1 MNLPGI
7 FNFPGTTQQP
17 ASAGQAGQP
26 SGVQPGAPGTASP
39 TSQPMQTGADHA
51 DLSAGGLFAAMN
63 AQGAQS
69 DVRMGLVNQ
78 VQSAIQ
84 AGTYNV
90 PADAVAGSLIQNML
104 GQGN

>member
-7 FNFPGTTQQP
+7 FNFPSTQQP
-17 ASAGQAGQP
+17 TSTGQAGQA
-26 SGVQPGAPGTASP
+26 SGVQSNAAETASSA
-39 TSQPMQTGADHA
+39 SQPMQPGADHA

-69 DVRMGLVNQ
+69 DVRMGLVNA

>member
-7 FNFPGTTQQP
+7 FNFPNAQQP
-17 ASAGQAGQP
+17 TSAGQAGQS
-26 SGVQPGAPGTASP
+26 SGVQPSAPGSASP
-39 TSQPMQTGADHA
+39 TSQPMQPGTDHA

-63 AQGAQS
+63 AQGPQS
-69 DVRMGLVNQ
+69 DVRMGLVNA

-84 AGTYNV
+84 SGTYNV

>member
-17 ASAGQAGQP
+17 AAAGQAGQP
-26 SGVQPGAPGTASP
+26 ASVQPGQTGAGAPQTPA
-39 TSQPMQTGADHA
+39 SQPGADHA

-63 AQGAQS
+63 AQGSQS
-69 DVRMGLVNQ
+69 DVRMALVNQ

>member
-17 ASAGQAGQP
+17 ASAGQTGQ
-26 SGVQPGAPGTASP
+26 SASVQPGPSAAGAPQ
-39 TSQPMQTGADHA
+39 SQPAQAGLDHA
-51 DLSAGGLFAAMN
+51 DLSAGGLFAAMS

-69 DVRMGLVNQ
+69 DVRMALVNQ

-84 AGTYNV
+84 SGTYNV